1 MNIHYYHQFFAGPDA
16 PGPAQP
22 RKLVE
27 YLAVR
32 GHHIDVVA
40 CDFNTYNEQDEP
52 IESRTSG
59 RGRITVH
66 RLKTPR
72 GIRKSL
78 QARLNS
84 YGRFAFAANRY
95 ARSLPTPDVIMA
107 SIQPLFG
114 GYAAYRNAKRFKRP
128 FLLEIRDLWP
138 DALVVKGAISKWQA
152 APLQWMAHQLYQGA
166 DRIVSLTPGIK
177 TELLKKQ
184 IPAHKIDLFP
194 NGYEA
199 AAFALPG
206 DARTKT
212 REQYG
217 WNDTFVAGYT
227 GTHTEVTAIDVI
239 VRAAEALQH
248 RPDVRVDL
256 FGSGQSKASCMT
268 LARSLN
274 LSNIHFHDPVSKSA
288 VPSIIAGAD
297 AGIMTLFQS
306 PLAHIYFENK
316 LIDYMGSC
324 KPIAAAMDGV
334 QSDIIRNSEAGVVVG
349 SGDAEGL
356 ANGIQSLADAPET
369 ATAMGR
375 RGHDWVCD
383 RLRQEVICEHYALTL
398 ERMADGR
405 IAQHS
410 TWDPFA

>member
-1 MNIHYYHQFFAGPDA
+1 MHILYIHQFFAGPDA

-22 RKLVE
+22 RKLVD
-27 YLAVR
+27 YLAAR

-40 CDFNTYNEQDEP
+40 CDFNAYNEQDEP
-52 IESRTSG
+52 VEERTLGVGSI
-59 RGRITVH
+59 RVH

-78 QARLNS
+78 MARLNS
-84 YGRFAFAANRY
+84 YGRFAFSANRY
-95 ARSLPTPDVIMA
+95 ARSLATPDVIMS

-114 GYAAYRNAKRFKRP
+114 GYAAYRNAKRLKCP

-138 DALVVKGAISKWQA
+138 DALLVRGSIVKWQA
-152 APLQWMAHQLYQGA
+152 APLQWMAHQIYQGA

-184 IPAHKIDLFP
+184 IPAEKIDLFP
-194 NGYEA
+194 NGYES
-199 AAFALPG
+199 AAFALPAE
-206 DARTKT
+206 ARTET

-217 WNDTFVAGYT
+217 WNDQFVAVYT

-248 RPDVRVDL
+248 RPDIRVDL
-256 FGSGQSKASCMT
+256 FGSGQSKVSCVA

-274 LSNIHFHDPVSKSA
+274 LSNIHFHDAVSKSV

-297 AGIMTLFQS
+297 AGIMTLFKS

-316 LIDYMGSC
+316 LIDYMGSR
-324 KPIAAAMDGV
+324 KPIAAAMEGV
-334 QSDIIRNSEAGVVVG
+334 QADIIRKNEAGVVVG

-356 ANGIQSLADAPET
+356 ANAIVDLADAPET
-369 ATAMGR
+369 ARAMGG
-375 RGHDWVCD
+375 RGHDWVSNE
-383 RLRQEVICEHYALTL
+383 LRQEAVFEHYALTL
-398 ERMADGR
+398 ERLGDGS
-405 IAQHS
+405 IAQHP
-410 TWDPFA
+410 TWDPFE